1 MDLGPTGMTAASAKP
16 AGEVASAGDY
26 RTIGAV
32 GAAHFTSHVLQLA
45 LAPLFPLLR
54 QDLGVS
60 FTELGLVLSVFYVV
74 SGLGQVVA
82 GVLVDRFGPHR
93 LLVVGVALQGGA
105 IAGMGLAPGYWAL
118 LPLAALAGA
127 GNSVYHPAD
136 LSVLSHRVAGARL
149 GRAFALHVVA
159 GSLGYAVS
167 PVLVGSIATVWGWRA
182 GLLTVGGLALCVA
195 LFLVFV
201 RGALAV
207 APGGRHES
215 ATGEAALGHDPSLL
229 RILATPVVLLAFGY
243 FVLTALSGSGIQG
256 FTTAALMQGY
266 GAPFALAAFAVT
278 SYQLG
283 NIGGV
288 LLGGYLADRTARH
301 HAVATTGMATAA
313 VLVFAASSAGLA
325 PTAVIALLTGGGFA
339 VGVTTP
345 SRDVLVRRAAP
356 GGGLGKVFGVVYSGF
371 DLGSLVGPL
380 IYGPLL
386 DRGTPNLV
394 FAAAAC
400 ALAVGSFTVL
410 GIRGRRIDRPAGGP

>member
-1 MDLGPTGMTAASAKP
+1 MDMPGLSATGTGTRAR
-16 AGEVASAGDY
+16 GDV

-32 GAAHFTSHVLQLA
+32 SVAHFTSHVLQLA

-93 LLVVGVALQGGA
+93 LLVAGVALQGGA
-105 IAGMGLAPGYWAL
+105 IAAMGLAPGYWAL
-118 LPLAALAGA
+118 LPLAAIAGA
-127 GNSVYHPAD
+127 GNSVYHPAN
-136 LSVLSHRVAGARL
+136 LSVLSHRVASARL
-149 GRAFALHVVA
+149 GRAFALHAVA

-167 PVLVGSIATVWGWRA
+167 PVFVGTVATVSGWRA
-182 GLLTVGGLALCVA
+182 ALLAVGG
-195 LFLVFV
+195 F
-201 RGALAV
+201 ALAV
-207 APGGRHES
+207 ALALVLARS
-215 ATGEAALGHDPSLL
+215 ALATRAAGEPETAAKHRPSGERDGPPSLL
-229 RILATPVVLLAFGY
+229 HILAHPVVLLAFGY
-243 FVLTALSGSGIQG
+243 FVLTAMSGSGIQG

-266 GAPFALAAFAVT
+266 GASFALAAFAIT
-278 SYQLG
+278 AYQVG

-288 LLGGYLADRTARH
+288 LFGGYLADRTTRH
-301 HAVATTGMATAA
+301 HAVAIAGMASAA
-313 VLVFAASSAGLA
+313 LLVFSASFAGLA
-325 PTAVIALLTGGGFA
+325 PAAVIAFLTGGGFA

-345 SRDVLVRRAAP
+345 SRDVLVRQAAP
-356 GGGLGKVFGVVYSGF
+356 QDGLGKVFGVVYSGF

-394 FAAAAC
+394 FAAAAA
-400 ALAVGSFTVL
+400 ALAVGSVTVL
-410 GIRGRRIDRPAGGP
+410 GIRPRRIDRSKASS